1 MCGVPVVRDI
11 HGYPCIYILGYPL
24 NIRLL
29 PPKTTRLRGSY
40 EDQRRLRTTGL
51 MAPKKR
57 GGGGA
62 SKAKKKAKP
71 PARAHESDDDG
82 DDMEEET
89 DGPASTSK
97 VSFGAQFMLF
107 RVLMLAGVAVS
118 FARSAGNVAK
128 ILSTAAQQGATW
140 ARCGTSTL
148 IKLAH
153 RACLGCELTPCA
165 NCIRL
170 NISSWFGKVRCARA
184 ARAGAP
190 RGAAT

>member
-1 MCGVPVVRDI
+1 
-11 HGYPCIYILGYPL
+11 
-24 NIRLL
+24 
-29 PPKTTRLRGSY
+29 
-40 EDQRRLRTTGL
+40 

-153 RACLGCELTPCA
+153 RACLGCDLTPCA

-170 NISSWFGKVRCARA
+170 NISSWFGKVCASRA
-184 ARAGAP
+184 RP
-190 RGAAT
+190 RGAT

>member
-1 MCGVPVVRDI
+1 
-11 HGYPCIYILGYPL
+11 
-24 NIRLL
+24 
-29 PPKTTRLRGSY
+29 
-40 EDQRRLRTTGL
+40 

-153 RACLGCELTPCA
+153 RACLGCDLTPCA

-170 NISSWFGKVRCARA
+170 NISSWFGKVCASRARPRRDVTITMHTRIRRSVTVRMDARCSQS
-184 ARAGAP
+184 
-190 RGAAT
+190 